1 MNRLGVVVGVERS
14 LEDPCRE
21 DDAVLSGH
29 VVGIDCGR
37 SHAPPGG
44 RGGARGGG
52 AGRGGGRGRG
62 VVPREEEE
70 DEWAESGEEKDEEG
84 RTGVTLS
91 IYSRCGQTM
100 AQGPY
105 VVR

>member
-1 MNRLGVVVGVERS
+1 MVTDRQTGREEETDRQTGGWVQVNRLGVVVGVERS

-44 RGGARGGG
+44 G
-52 AGRGGGRGRG
+52 AG
-62 VVPREEEE
+62 
-70 DEWAESGEEKDEEG
+70 
-84 RTGVTLS
+84 
-91 IYSRCGQTM
+91 
-100 AQGPY
+100 
-105 VVR
+105 